1 MNGWQRLW
9 ELVKCVVAI
18 AAAIWCVMSYSTA
31 MPWPNDTLA
40 DINRV
45 SAMFLVAVIGGGI
58 PYGALSALEW
68 VCRGFRPK
76 KTE

>member
-9 ELVKCVVAI
+9 VLVKCTAAI
-18 AAAIWCVMSYSTA
+18 TGAIWCVTSYSTV
-31 MPWPNDTLA
+31 MPWPEDTLA

-45 SAMFLVAVIGGGI
+45 TAMFLVAVIGGGI
-58 PYGALSALEW
+58 PYGVLSSVEW

-76 KTE
+76 KS